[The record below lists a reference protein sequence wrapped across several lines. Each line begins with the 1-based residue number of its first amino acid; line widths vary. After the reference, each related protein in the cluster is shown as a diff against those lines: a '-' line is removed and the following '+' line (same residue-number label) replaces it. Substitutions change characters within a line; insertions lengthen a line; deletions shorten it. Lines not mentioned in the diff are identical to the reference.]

1 MFNVSAVF
9 EFCNYVSFVG
19 SSVEHPWS
27 STFNPGPSSFRIYK
41 GDGKFYD
48 PRLGTWFDL
57 VPKSQPLLSSV
68 ARAEIAT
75 PRTEPGSDYSSYT
88 SCPASLEEDGND
100 GQGGQL

>member
-1 MFNVSAVF
+1 MLNASAGV
-9 EFCNYVSFVG
+9 EFCNNVFFVG
-19 SSVEHPWS
+19 SSVEQPWI
-27 STFNPGPSSFRIYK
+27 STFNPGPSSVRIYK

-68 ARAEIAT
+68 ARAESAT

-100 GQGGQL
+100 GQSGQL